1 MAPTHGGTVPCCRSM
16 RVVSVDRHDERGIC
30 RMKKHSTDTG
40 NGVPADLNPDESR
53 LGERTEFMTRAG
65 RWCNG
70 STPPP
75 VGGDPG
81 SNPVA
86 SAKESA
92 SDTVCGFLFAV
103 LAQWSVLQSSKLMMR
118 VRFPYTARYD
128 SMPVGS
134 SRRGSHDHAGRVRW
148 FTPPFVRRTREYR
161 QRPSS
166 YGWMM
171 RTALCR
177 KGWCESD
184 KAYPPSAGKV
194 SWNAGDCVSCQPTHR
209 MWERSRGAWGFSP
222 RDPCHASCCSMR
234 VHRKHECR
242 IRHEWSNP
250 QWTARAYPCGLPA
263 HAFVAQPV
271 EAMRQGRIQS
281 GFESRRKHWR
291 KRGRQR
297 RPYRS

>member
-161 QRPSS
+161 QRPIILWVDDANSS
-166 YGWMM
+166 LSEG
-171 RTALCR
+171 L
-177 KGWCESD
+177 
-184 KAYPPSAGKV
+184 V
-194 SWNAGDCVSCQPTHR
+194 
-209 MWERSRGAWGFSP
+209 
-222 RDPCHASCCSMR
+222 
-234 VHRKHECR
+234 R
-242 IRHEWSNP
+242 IR
-250 QWTARAYPCGLPA
+250 
-263 HAFVAQPV
+263 
-271 EAMRQGRIQS
+271 
-281 GFESRRKHWR
+281 
-291 KRGRQR
+291 
-297 RPYRS
+297 